1 MPTAPRWDEKSTHSV
16 WKHKLRL
23 LSVWSLMLCLACHCV
38 AIAEEA
44 DKPSNDQPAIV
55 EPAVDEPPAVTEPA
69 VDESPITV
77 QELQAHASFLASDTL
92 QGREAGTA
100 GGQAVAAYLSDELR
114 RLKLQPIGTGNDYR
128 QPFGAGFQNVLGL
141 LVGTDPQ
148 LKDEWIVLGA
158 HFDHVGF
165 GNRTNSHGPF
175 GQIHNGAD
183 DNASGVS
190 CLLEIAEALK
200 GGPPLRRSV
209 AFAFWDGEEKG
220 LLGSEHWLKTHPAR
234 SQIRFYTN
242 LDMVGRLRDDTVEV
256 FGVRTLPGLRTRLA
270 RSNASDLQLKFDWAQ
285 RDDSDHHN
293 FYLRGIPYVM
303 IYTGLHNDYH
313 RPSDDIEKLNIEGM
327 QRVATV
333 VITHTTHLADHPEPL
348 VFRDA
353 CRYEL
358 SPHTPGTPLL
368 SRLGCTWSPA
378 RVRGET
384 ITLSKVEP
392 GLAADRAGLK
402 PGDELLTI
410 NGQDVREVEDF
421 MAWVRQSSQHLEVD
435 LHRADNGA
443 QEHVSFDLDGFAL
456 PPGATAASDGAEP
469 GIAVL
474 TFVTRAS
481 FADLSGFR
489 SGDRIHEVRE
499 GAAPSDRRWQ
509 IERGGRLV
517 VLPK

>member
-1 MPTAPRWDEKSTHSV
+1 MPTDSRWAVKSNNSV
-16 WKHKLRL
+16 WKHKLRRRFTL
-23 LSVWSLMLCLACHCV
+23 LIALLLCFACRST
-38 AIAEEA
+38 ASA
-44 DKPSNDQPAIV
+44 
-55 EPAVDEPPAVTEPA
+55 DEP
-69 VDESPITV
+69 DESPITV
-77 QELQAHASFLASDTL
+77 PELQAHAAFLASDTL

-100 GGQAVAAYLSDELR
+100 GGQASAAYLSGELR
-114 RLKLQPIGTGNDYR
+114 RLNLKPIGSENDYR
-128 QPFGAGFQNVLGL
+128 QPFGAGYQNVLGL

-148 LKDEWIVLGA
+148 LKDEWIVIGA

-234 SQIRFYTN
+234 PQIRFYTN
-242 LDMVGRLRDDTVEV
+242 LDMVGRLRDNTVEV
-256 FGVRTLPGLRTRLA
+256 IGVRTLPGLRTQLA

-285 RDDSDHHN
+285 RDDSDHYS
-293 FYLRGIPYVM
+293 FYLRNIPYVM

-327 QRVATV
+327 RRVATV
-333 VITHTTHLADHPEPL
+333 LVSHTTQLADHPEPL

-353 CRYEL
+353 SRYEL
-358 SPHTPGTPLL
+358 SPHTPGTPLP

-392 GLAADRAGLK
+392 GLAAERAGLK
-402 PGDELLTI
+402 PGDEIQAI
-410 NGQDVREVEDF
+410 NGQDLREVEDF
-421 MAWVRQSSQHLEVD
+421 IAWVRQSPKHLEVD
-435 LHRADNGA
+435 LLRADTGA
-443 QEHVSFDLDGFAL
+443 KEHVSLDLDGSAL
-456 PPGATAASDGAEP
+456 PPGATAASDSAEP
-469 GIAVL
+469 GIAIL
-474 TFVTRAS
+474 TSVSSAS
-481 FADLSGFR
+481 FASQSGFH

-499 GAAPSDRRWQ
+499 GAASPDRRWE
-509 IERGGRLV
+509 IERNGRLL
-517 VLPK
+517 VLPAK

>member
-1 MPTAPRWDEKSTHSV
+1 MPTDSRWAEKSTDRL
-16 WKHKLRL
+16 WKHTLRRRGTL
-23 LSVWSLMLCLACHCV
+23 LVAFLLGLVCHSAACADDGDETA
-38 AIAEEA
+38 AI
-44 DKPSNDQPAIV
+44 
-55 EPAVDEPPAVTEPA
+55 
-69 VDESPITV
+69 DESPITV
-77 QELQAHASFLASDTL
+77 PELQAHAAFLASDTL

-100 GGQAVAAYLSDELR
+100 GGQAVAAYLADELR
-114 RLKLQPIGTGNDYR
+114 RLKLQPIGSENDYR
-128 QPFGAGFQNVLGL
+128 QPFGTCYQNVLGL
-141 LVGTDPQ
+141 LVGSDPV
-148 LKDEWIVLGA
+148 LKDEWIVVGA

-234 SQIRFYTN
+234 PQIRFYTN

-270 RSNASDLQLKFDWAQ
+270 RSNASDLQLKFDWVQ
-285 RDDSDHHN
+285 RDDSDHYN
-293 FYLRGIPYVM
+293 FYLRNIPYVM
-303 IYTGLHNDYH
+303 LYTGLHNDYH
-313 RPSDDIEKLNIEGM
+313 RPSDDIEKLNIEGIK
-327 QRVATV
+327 RVATV
-333 VITHTTHLADHPEPL
+333 LMRHTSQLADHPEPL

-353 CRYEL
+353 SRYEL
-358 SPHTPGTPLL
+358 SPHIPGTPLP

-378 RVRGET
+378 RRRGET
-384 ITLSKVEP
+384 ITLAKVDP
-392 GLAADRAGLK
+392 GLIADKAGLK

-410 NGQDVREVEDF
+410 NGQDLKEVEDF
-421 MAWVRQSSQHLEVD
+421 ITWIQQSPKHLEVD
-435 LHRADNGA
+435 LLRAESGMQD
-443 QEHVSFDLDGFAL
+443 HVAFELDGFAL
-456 PPGATAASDGAEP
+456 PSGAMAASDPAEP
-469 GIAVL
+469 GIAVI

-481 FADLSGFR
+481 FADQSGFR

-499 GAAPSDRRWQ
+499 GAAPPDRRWE
-509 IERGGRLV
+509 IERHGRLL